1 MYKIDIEPVD
11 KPKSR
16 ANEMLNT
23 MMDVLENIQYV
34 DDAGFAL
41 RMKILN
47 NILVGGT
54 VKNLENFQNKN
65 QCQIWY

>member
-1 MYKIDIEPVD
+1 MYKIDIEPLE

-47 NILVGGT
+47 NIEFLVDVIMEEYESGR
-54 VKNLENFQNKN
+54 
-65 QCQIWY
+65 

>member
-1 MYKIDIEPVD
+1 MYKIDIEPLE

-23 MMDVLENIQYV
+23 MMDVMENIQYV

-47 NILVGGT
+47 NIEFLVD
-54 VKNLENFQNKN
+54 VIMEE
-65 QCQIWY
+65 YESRR

>member
-1 MYKIDIEPVD
+1 MYKIDIEPVE

-16 ANEMLNT
+16 ANDLLNT

-41 RMKILN
+41 RMKVLN
-47 NILVGGT
+47 NIEFLVDVIMEEYEQGR
-54 VKNLENFQNKN
+54 
-65 QCQIWY
+65 

>member
-41 RMKILN
+41 RMKIIN
-47 NILVGGT
+47 NIEFLVDVIMEEYESGR
-54 VKNLENFQNKN
+54 
-65 QCQIWY
+65 

>member
-47 NILVGGT
+47 NIEFLVD
-54 VKNLENFQNKN
+54 VIMEEYESNR
-65 QCQIWY
+65 